1 MYTKVILLVKV
12 PPSGELASEH
22 EPERVCV
29 PNESHEK

>member
-1 MYTKVILLVKV
+1 MCTKVILLVKA
-12 PPSGELASEH
+12 PLSGELAGER

>member
-1 MYTKVILLVKV
+1 MCTKVILLVKV
-12 PPSGELASEH
+12 SPLGELASER